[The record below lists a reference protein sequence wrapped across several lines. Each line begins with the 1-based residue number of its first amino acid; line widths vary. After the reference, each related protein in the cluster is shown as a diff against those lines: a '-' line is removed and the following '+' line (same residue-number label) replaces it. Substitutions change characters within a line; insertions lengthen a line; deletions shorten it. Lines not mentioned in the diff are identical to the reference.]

1 MPDIKA
7 QTADGNVHVFPD
19 GTAPEVIDRV
29 IKQYVQS
36 KGPMTEAGAAAKP
49 PIAPVAPGAFQQTPE
64 SIGAQMKTSAAPSIV
79 RGTAQALPVIGGTA
93 GALIG
98 APAGGAG
105 AVGGAA
111 LGASGGEAAGQLLTR
126 ATLGEGPAT
135 SKEAA
140 KDIGIAGATAAALEV
155 PGALLQGSGRIVLN
169 RLAAAKDARQVGDVL
184 DAVDKVRPYGLTRRG
199 IVKDLD
205 YASKSLSK
213 QFGEA
218 VSNSK
223 AAIKLDSEL
232 APAMQQAAT
241 ADQSLKGISK
251 RVESEF
257 KAAKLHAG
265 IKGDTATAEQLA
277 DFRNYIQRRAFKV
290 TQTSP
295 VGASAQEILK
305 NAYSLTGQTLR
316 REVPEAA
323 PILDQMTDIHAANDA
338 VKNYMKGQKYAVG
351 KAAAISAATH
361 PRTTALASP
370 LIPIAPAAAEYGRR
384 KIEQYV
390 PIP

>member
-1 MPDIKA
+1 M
-7 QTADGNVHVFPD
+7 
-19 GTAPEVIDRV
+19 
-29 IKQYVQS
+29 
-36 KGPMTEAGAAAKP
+36 
-49 PIAPVAPGAFQQTPE
+49 PGAFQQTPS
-64 SIGAQMKTSAAPSIV
+64 SIGAQMQTSKLPTAI
-79 RGTAQALPVIGGTA
+79 RGTAAALPAVGGTA
-93 GALIG
+93 GAMLG
-98 APAGGAG
+98 APAGGVG

-111 LGASGGEAAGQLLTR
+111 LGAAGGEAAGQLLTR

-140 KDIGIAGATAAALEV
+140 KDIGIAGGTAAALEV

-169 RLAAAKDARQVGDVL
+169 RLAAAKDAKQVGDVL
-184 DAVDKVRPYGLTRRG
+184 DAVDKVKPYGLTRRG

-213 QFGEA
+213 QYGEV
-218 VSNSK
+218 VSQSK
-223 AAIKLDSEL
+223 AAIDVDKEL
-232 APAMQQAAT
+232 TPVLQQAQD
-241 ADQSLKGISK
+241 ADQALKGVSK
-251 RVESEF
+251 RVENEI

-265 IKGDTATAEQLA
+265 IKGNTATAEQLA

-295 VGASAQEILK
+295 IGASAQDILK
-305 NAYSLTGQTLR
+305 NAYSLTGQTIR

-351 KAAAISAATH
+351 KSAAISAATH

-384 KIEQYV
+384 KVEQYV